1 MNWNPKVMQVIETHE
16 PRGKGVDGDPFR
28 RIATYWTLDG
38 NLLGEATDPEDGQD
52 IIDDCY
58 KLFFSNQEKLKAFKE
73 ALELIYL
80 GDWSAISGVGL
91 GACHAA
97 DFAEEILKK
106 YGEFDGR
113 D

>member
-1 MNWNPKVMQVIETHE
+1 MSWNPKVMQVIETHE

-52 IIDDCY
+52 IIDDRHE
-58 KLFFSNQEKLKAFKE
+58 LFFSNQEKLEAFKK
-73 ALELIYL
+73 ALTSIYT
-80 GDWSAISGVGL
+80 GNWSTISSVGTVD
-91 GACHAA
+91 

-106 YGEFDGR
+106 YGEF
-113 D
+113 